1 MMGIFSDR
9 SVLSVRAKK
18 HKMKKYTILILVAVI
33 FGLVG
38 YIIGGVTIGLRA
50 AKNSNLASLV
60 WINGIHEMLE
70 EQKYE
75 KAKKISI
82 NAEQAHFDVLKTLK
96 DKPYLIMMM
105 VLPWM
110 PDSPPFEETL
120 NKIKEQYH
128 KSSNESESLQKP

>member
-1 MMGIFSDR
+1 
-9 SVLSVRAKK
+9 
-18 HKMKKYTILILVAVI
+18 MKKYTILILVAVI

-38 YIIGGVTIGLRA
+38 YIIGGVTIGLQA

-60 WINGIHEMLE
+60 WINGIHEILE

-120 NKIKEQYH
+120 NKIKEQYY